1 MVQRLGKYGKLN
13 GHELDRN
20 KRRVDGSDVFGEKQR
35 PTKQKDSNTAHRPGN
50 GGARMAARIIDTTA
64 DGCGKDKDSMAT
76 ADESLFS
83 LE

>member
-1 MVQRLGKYGKLN
+1 
-13 GHELDRN
+13 
-20 KRRVDGSDVFGEKQR
+20 
-35 PTKQKDSNTAHRPGN
+35 
-50 GGARMAARIIDTTA
+50 MAARIIDTTA